1 MDREVLALALIGLGV
16 LSVDKLG
23 RIWRHQDGATPI
35 EAARADTGRHLAG
48 SYRKLQF
55 TWEGQR
61 HAVLAHR
68 VVWMVATR
76 SLIPAGLE
84 INHRDGDRE
93 NNRPTN
99 LEVVSRSGNV
109 KHSFRVLGQKVK
121 EQRGVKNTSAKLDEA
136 KVLEIRA
143 LRGSVA
149 QRALAEQFGVTQR
162 TISEI
167 QTRKTWTH
175 VP

>member
-1 MDREVLALALIGLGV
+1 MNREVLALALIGLGI
-16 LSVDKLG
+16 LTVDKHG
-23 RIWRHQDGATPI
+23 AIWRHQDGSTPI
-35 EAARADTGRHLAG
+35 APTRADTGRHRAG

-55 TWEGQR
+55 TWGGKRQ
-61 HAVLAHR
+61 AVLAHR
-68 VVWMVATR
+68 VVWMVTNRA
-76 SLIPAGLE
+76 LIPEGLE
-84 INHRDGDRE
+84 INHKDGDRE
-93 NNRPTN
+93 NNAPRN
-99 LEVVSRSGNV
+99 LELVIRSENV

-143 LRGSVA
+143 LRNSVT
-149 QRALAEQFGVTQR
+149 QRYLAAQFGVTQR

-167 QTRKTWTH
+167 QTRKTWAH